1 MSTDSALEKESWLQP
16 LRAGDADTAWGLF
29 IGRYRALIFAT
40 IRHYTRDH
48 DEVMDLF
55 AQVCSGLR
63 SDRLARLLKYWDR
76 PTHTA
81 QFSSW
86 LVTVV
91 RHQIIDWGR
100 QHAFRRRPR
109 VQGALPGLQQQIFE
123 FVFVEHR
130 SHIETYELV
139 RSTID
144 PALSFRTFAREL
156 RATYRAVD
164 ATGRTMLAREIAGP
178 APLPVDESGIEAVD
192 DDAWGADPAVI
203 LDTRLRITNA
213 LSSLKP
219 DERLAVEMFVV
230 HEMSAAAIARALRW
244 PNAKAVYN
252 RVYRALG
259 ALRATLKRQGI
270 GREDL

>member
-1 MSTDSALEKESWLQP
+1 MSTDIAPEESWLEP
-16 LRAGDADTAWGLF
+16 LRAGNADRAWDLF

-63 SDRLARLLKYWDR
+63 HDRLAKLLKYWDR

-81 QFSSW
+81 LFSSW

-109 VQGALPGLQQQIFE
+109 PHLRLSDLQQRIFE
-123 FVFVEHR
+123 FVFLEHR
-130 SHIETYELV
+130 SHVEAYELA

-144 PALSFRTFAREL
+144 PTLSFRAFVHEL

-164 ATGRTMLAREIAGP
+164 ATGRTVLAREIAGP
-178 APLPVDESGIEAVD
+178 APLPVDESGIQSAD
-192 DDAWGADPAVI
+192 GDAADPAVI

-213 LSSLKP
+213 LSSLEP

-230 HEMSAAAIARALRW
+230 HEMSAAAVARALRW

-259 ALRATLKRQGI
+259 ALRETLKRQGI
-270 GREDL
+270 GRDDL